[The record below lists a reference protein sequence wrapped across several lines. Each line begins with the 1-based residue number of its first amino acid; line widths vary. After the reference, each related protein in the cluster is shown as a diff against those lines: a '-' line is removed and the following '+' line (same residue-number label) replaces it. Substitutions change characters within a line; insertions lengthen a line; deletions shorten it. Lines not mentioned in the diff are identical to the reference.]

1 MGSTI
6 FFIVGGFGGCTGLE
20 DCTPTVFSVALSWLG
35 GFFYGGFFRGGLF
48 CGGFFCGGFAVFS
61 DMLWWL
67 GSFSEVL
74 SWLGGFFC
82 GAAVFFCDFD
92 GACFAAIGFFCFF
105 GGDSGLM
112 SISCLE
118 LAPPELNNDSCVD
131 GERGDIEGR
140 EDDLGDDDG
149 RDCGGSVGGIDPSV
163 LGIIM

>member
-20 DCTPTVFSVALSWLG
+20 DCAPTVFLV
-35 GFFYGGFFRGGLF
+35 
-48 CGGFFCGGFAVFS
+48 
-61 DMLWWL
+61 
-67 GSFSEVL
+67 VL

-82 GAAVFFCDFD
+82 GGSFCRGFAVFSYMLWWLGGFSDVLSWLGSFFYGVAVFFCAFD
-92 GACFAAIGFFCFF
+92 GTCFAAIGFFCFF
-105 GGDSGLM
+105 GGDSRLM
-112 SISCLE
+112 SISRLE
-118 LAPPELNNDSCVD
+118 LAPPELNNGSCVD

-163 LGIIM
+163 WRIIM